1 MSDIEERVYSKE
13 VIEFTAVASEYCRL
27 CVENT
32 EVEGVRFLAVQQKL
46 LPLLYYK
53 TLLIKEFDPVLSEP
67 VETFVTE
74 EEWTGIE
81 QAILKMLGEA
91 NDYLDVPDSEDTYEE
106 SVVAGSIAE
115 NMADIFQDLKDFLVA
130 YNIGTMEI
138 MNDALWQCLENFRLS
153 WGRKVVVT
161 IKAIHDAMK
170 MTGRIGIKEDDG
182 NNKQE
187 DVDTSNWIITKRM
200 RDMQEDED
208 E

>member
-13 VIEFTAVASEYCRL
+13 VIEFTAVANEYCRL
-27 CVENT
+27 CVENS
-32 EVEGVRFLAVQQKL
+32 EAEGVKFLAVQQKL

-74 EEWTGIE
+74 QEWIVIE

-91 NDYLDVPDSEDTYEE
+91 NDYLDVPESEDVYGE
-106 SVVAGSIAE
+106 SVIAGSIAE

-130 YNIGTMEI
+130 YNIGTTEI
-138 MNDALWQCLENFRLS
+138 MNDSLWQCLENFRLS

-161 IKAIHDAMK
+161 IRAIHDAMK
-170 MTGRIGIKEDDG
+170 NPGRIGIKESEG
-182 NNKQE
+182 NKKQE
-187 DVDTSNWIITKRM
+187 DIDTSNWIITKRM
-200 RDMQEDED
+200 RDIPEDDD